1 MEAADT
7 RCLGDDTILAFAQG
21 LIDEGKAA
29 RIGTHLD
36 GCDDCRAL
44 VAEAGRAIYD
54 DASGLKTALERTA
67 SADPVQPG
75 ATIDRYHIIDQIGQG
90 GMGIVYAAFDPQLRR
105 KVAVKLLRADSAD
118 VDTSGE
124 VRLLREAQAMAQLS
138 HPNVVQVYDLGVAG
152 NQVFV
157 AMEYV
162 EGTTLTAWLKSEAR
176 TVDQILDA
184 FAWAGLG
191 LWAAHN
197 VGLVHRDF
205 KPSNVLLSAD
215 GRVKVT
221 DFGLARASAD
231 QAPAPLPQ
239 GTLRTPRSGER
250 MFATVTE
257 TGAMIGTPAYMA
269 PEQFG
274 GAACDERADQFAF
287 CATLFEA
294 LYKVHP
300 FTDGLGTPMPS
311 LLGSLTPR
319 PPGSPVPP
327 AVHAV
332 LERGLASQRD
342 ARFASMDHL
351 LRALEEA
358 RVARPGGMRVR
369 TILAIAAACAV
380 LLAGAF
386 AIRSARH
393 GNGRR
398 TAGPVQATAAPAAS
412 SGAVIDETPEQPPPE
427 RVSAPP
433 PERVSA
439 PPPERVSAPPPE
451 RVSAP
456 PPATEEPAPA
466 TEEPAP
472 AEEPASPAARA
483 PAKKRSSASK
493 PRAASSKRTTT
504 ARPTAPARP
513 RPAKDHPADPK
524 DNPDGIIRDLW
535 TSPGP

>member
-29 RIGTHLD
+29 RIGMHLD

-75 ATIDRYHIIDQIGQG
+75 ATIDRYHIIEQIGQG

-118 VDTSGE
+118 IDTSGE

-162 EGTTLTAWLKSEAR
+162 EGTTLTAWLKSEPR

-215 GRVKVT
+215 GRVRVT

-239 GTLRTPRSGER
+239 GPLRTPRSGER

-358 RVARPGGMRVR
+358 RLAPPARMRVR
-369 TILAIAAACAV
+369 TVVAIAAACGV

-393 GNGRR
+393 ANGRR
-398 TAGPVQATAAPAAS
+398 TAQPVPATAAPEPAAS
-412 SGAVIDETPEQPPPE
+412 SVAVIDVTPQPPPPE
-427 RVSAPP
+427 RLSAPP
-433 PERVSA
+433 PERLSA
-439 PPPERVSAPPPE
+439 PPPER
-451 RVSAP
+451 
-456 PPATEEPAPA
+456 EEPAPA
-466 TEEPAP
+466 IEEPAP
-472 AEEPASPAARA
+472 AEEPAAAAARA
-483 PAKKRSSASK
+483 PAKKRSSASR
-493 PRAASSKRTTT
+493 PRTATSKRTTT
-504 ARPTAPARP
+504 PRATAPARQ

-535 TSPGP
+535 TSPGS